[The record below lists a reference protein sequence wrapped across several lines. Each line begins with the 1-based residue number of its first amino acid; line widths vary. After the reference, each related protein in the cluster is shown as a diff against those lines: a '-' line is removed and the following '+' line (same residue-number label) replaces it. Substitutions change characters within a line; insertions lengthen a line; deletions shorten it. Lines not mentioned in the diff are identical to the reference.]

1 MKCVRTYSCRECR
14 RTFTSAAK
22 ARACEAD
29 HERQEGVG
37 R

>member
-1 MKCVRTYSCRECR
+1 MSKRQRLHRCRGCGKGYTR
-14 RTFTSAAK
+14 SSQ

-29 HERQEGVG
+29 HERQEAV